1 MRENY
6 ARKAQRLLAEGRVSV
21 LRIDPSGV
29 TAIVRG
35 DTAAFYTVSFDG
47 SRWDCSCPAIGRCS
61 HAFAVQRVVV
71 TEGAWTPP
79 LVGSPA

>member
-6 ARKAQRLLAEGRVSV
+6 ASKALRLLAEGGVSV
-21 LRIDPSGV
+21 LRIEPSGV

-35 DTAAFYTVSFDG
+35 DSAAIYTVNFDG
-47 SRWDCSCPAIGRCS
+47 SRWSCSCPAIGRCS

-71 TEGAWTPP
+71 TEPAFPE
-79 LVGSPA
+79 LVGVG